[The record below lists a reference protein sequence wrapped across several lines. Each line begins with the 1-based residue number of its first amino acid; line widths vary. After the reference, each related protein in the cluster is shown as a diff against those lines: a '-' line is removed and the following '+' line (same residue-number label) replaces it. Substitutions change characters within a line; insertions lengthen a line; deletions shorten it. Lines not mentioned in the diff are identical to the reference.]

1 MRLRGF
7 ELEIFIEE
15 NSRLVLTILNKALYR
30 KTIMDFKSL
39 LANEDNNDIV
49 IEEEGKLLN
58 YDKELQQVTDYYTID
73 FHSKSILNALY
84 KKAESMVITNSDY
97 HVELEI
103 LYKKLVHQLQEILLD
118 CEVDTFCNTELDII
132 DLFKIVDLRLLIQ
145 SKRDPLEELYT
156 YLDLIAYFKSKKL
169 LVFFNLKSNFT
180 KEEVV
185 NIYKYMEYK
194 KIKWI
199 CIENGNY
206 DTIDLENKYL
216 IDEDLVE
223 FANSK

>member
-15 NSRLVLTILNKALYR
+15 NSRSVLTILNKALYR